1 MQGMHIGI
9 DLGTTNTVIA
19 SCKRGKRFHLPT
31 VRDINQDVL
40 SGQQGRGKSLPSVLY
55 IDNDG
60 KVRVGEYAKSRKRDG
75 ASSRLLYNTKID
87 MGTKTVYE
95 NGFTPMRAASEIL
108 KVCYDNII
116 TYVGRNGEFPSVT
129 ITVPASFTQAQIADT
144 LAAAKVAGFDPN
156 KISILEEPVAAL
168 YSYINRQ
175 IISGEE
181 DIVDFSE
188 TKRVLVYDIGGG
200 TCDVCIV
207 DFKVN
212 DDYDFDVHFIL
223 TNRYTEFGGNDFDE
237 QAAIGLLNKLFVRYG
252 IKDSDIDS
260 PEVKNNLV
268 STIIPFCEQYKQQYS
283 DLLIAAA
290 GGDEIPNA
298 DIIPDVQFGSLGL
311 FLSKYENVTLDLS
324 YAEYKKYTDIF
335 FEDNYTHPSRD
346 LTNKMKDKNIIKPV
360 YQLLKK
366 LEEKGEKTI
375 DCIFLTG
382 GMSKYLPVKDALK
395 RYCKC
400 PIIDIPEPMDAVALG
415 ASLSY
420 FLKSEVT
427 GDPHDPSMSEII
439 GDEDEVSNSI
449 PEGNDSRP
457 TLAEAIFIDMYNS
470 LPLQIIAPD
479 TVIPTKGVVD
489 HVFHVGASGV
499 CINLFAGASVWDAQM
514 RILYDYSVRFDE
526 LVAPGT
532 EATISYEIDENRFLR
547 LYLDLKDIRKQ
558 RLELTVDTFTN

>member
-1 MQGMHIGI
+1 MQTMHIGI

-19 SCKRGKRFHLPT
+19 SCKPGKRFHLPT
-31 VRDINQDVL
+31 LREINQDVL
-40 SGQQGRGKSLPSVLY
+40 PGQQGRGKSLPSVIY

-60 KVRVGEYAKSRKRDG
+60 KVRVGEYAKNRKRDG

-87 MGTKTVYE
+87 MGTKTIYE
-95 NGFTPMRAASEIL
+95 NGFTPVRVASEIL
-108 KVCYDNII
+108 KVCYDNIV

-129 ITVPASFTQAQIADT
+129 ITVPASFTQDQIADT
-144 LAAAKVAGFDPN
+144 LAAAKLAGFNPN

-168 YSYINRQ
+168 YYYINRQ

-212 DDYDFDVHFIL
+212 DDYDFEVHFIL

-252 IKDSDIDS
+252 IKDRDIDS
-260 PEVKNNLV
+260 PEIKNNLV
-268 STIIPFCEQYKQQYS
+268 STIIPYCEQYKQQYS

-290 GGDEIPNA
+290 GGDELPET
-298 DIIPDVQFGSLGL
+298 DIIPDVSFGSLGL

-324 YAEYKKYTDIF
+324 YAEYKKFTDVF

-346 LTNKMKDKNIIKPV
+346 LTGKMIDKNVIKPV
-360 YQLLKK
+360 YQLLKE
-366 LEEKGEKTI
+366 LERKGERPI

-382 GMSKYLPVKDALK
+382 GMSKYLPVRDALK
-395 RYCKC
+395 KYCKC
-400 PIIDIPEPMDAVALG
+400 PIIEISEPMDAVALG
-415 ASLSY
+415 ASLSH
-420 FLKSEVT
+420 FLKSKVT
-427 GDPHDPSMSEII
+427 GDPHDRSNNKMVEE
-439 GDEDEVSNSI
+439 GDDVTNKSTEST
-449 PEGNDSRP
+449 DSRP

-479 TVIPTKGVVD
+479 TVIPTKGIVD
-489 HVFHVGASGV
+489 HVFHVGSSGV
-499 CINLFAGASVWDAQM
+499 CINLFAGRSVWDARM
-514 RILYDYSVRFDE
+514 RILYDYSVRFHE